1 MRDVDELF
9 LGAVDEQSFPFS
21 IRRIIYECRVVHQ
34 NTIHLVVCR
43 IVGIFVIERVVG
55 HQSGNNIFS
64 TSGLIW
70 IVRIIG
76 IIRVFTIATSAC
88 QYRDIGCTGVG
99 SDDDGVAV
107 VLPLFEF
114 ATVYFDGYG
123 TSFAGSRVT
132 GGWGDFRNPVAI
144 FLMVHC
150 SSIFPLLLIS
160 KAAILLLVPKLI
172 SDLFTFR

>member
-43 IVGIFVIERVVG
+43 IVGIFVIERVVAISPQQ
-55 HQSGNNIFS
+55 HFLHFR
-64 TSGLIW
+64 LIW

-144 FLMVHC
+144 F
-150 SSIFPLLLIS
+150 F
-160 KAAILLLVPKLI
+160 
-172 SDLFTFR
+172 

>member
-1 MRDVDELF
+1 M
-9 LGAVDEQSFPFS
+9 
-21 IRRIIYECRVVHQ
+21 
-34 NTIHLVVCR
+34 
-43 IVGIFVIERVVG
+43 
-55 HQSGNNIFS
+55 
-64 TSGLIW
+64 
-70 IVRIIG
+70 VRIIG

-144 FLMVHC
+144 FFDGPLQLDFPAVADFESSHIVACPQIDFRFVHFQVAVTGAEQDVALGGLSRHDC
-150 SSIFPLLLIS
+150 YVTYIR
-160 KAAILLLVPKLI
+160 LVAVFG
-172 SDLFTFR
+172 DL